1 MEEIL
6 EENDRLKK
14 EVERLT
20 ETLKDLSEGLSRSV
34 EFRRQRYLEMLRQS
48 LGITQG
54 SHEY

>member
-34 EFRRQRYLEMLRQS
+34 EFWRQRYFEMMRQS
-48 LGITQG
+48 LGVTEDHR
-54 SHEY
+54 SY